1 LRPLYFS
8 LFKKSPPLQL
18 IILQII
24 FAIVVLVIGAN
35 LFVDEVSIIAEMLG
49 ITPFILS
56 LIIAPIATELPE
68 KFNSVIWLLQKK
80 DTFALGNITGAM
92 VFQSVVLP
100 VSAEMSAVLSP
111 RGWQN
116 SYIPNIKI
124 KNLGCEGMDLNVFNV
139 LDELEDMIQ
148 NSKRVLGKVLVEEES
163 LLEYLDKLRTLLPEE
178 IHQAKWLSK
187 ERERLIQEAHQ
198 ESERILTNV
207 QEEARR
213 KADES
218 EVVRQAKE
226 SAEEIIAQS
235 KRLAKE
241 IKSGAAQY
249 ADDILLKLEDNISQ
263 SLTIINQARNEL
275 NEMK

>member
-1 LRPLYFS
+1 
-8 LFKKSPPLQL
+8 
-18 IILQII
+18 
-24 FAIVVLVIGAN
+24 
-35 LFVDEVSIIAEMLG
+35 M
-49 ITPFILS
+49 
-56 LIIAPIATELPE
+56 
-68 KFNSVIWLLQKK
+68 
-80 DTFALGNITGAM
+80 
-92 VFQSVVLP
+92 
-100 VSAEMSAVLSP
+100 
-111 RGWQN
+111 
-116 SYIPNIKI
+116 
-124 KNLGCEGMDLNVFNV
+124 
-139 LDELEDMIQ
+139 
-148 NSKRVLGKVLVEEES
+148 
-163 LLEYLDKLRTLLPEE
+163 
-178 IHQAKWLSK
+178 
-187 ERERLIQEAHQ
+187 
-198 ESERILTNV
+198 TNV